1 MRVTKTEL
9 YDRYYS
15 VYPDKAKLYRG
26 DTEMP
31 NHCHNRVT
39 FYPAGDDIEKAIK
52 DIEQIK
58 EMFEDENCF
67 TQIIP
72 EPDWANTPLTAET
85 AGNWLHSKRGEV
97 GELPVKSED
106 PFVTY
111 RFKSTDCADDRWYD
125 WRLQNW
131 DTKWDAYDVVVT
143 DDDIEYGGQFEVEFN
158 TAWSPPEAICSAI
171 REQYPDVSV
180 SWFYDEPG
188 CEIAGYL

>member
-1 MRVTKTEL
+1 
-9 YDRYYS
+9 
-15 VYPDKAKLYRG
+15 
-26 DTEMP
+26 MP

-39 FYPAGDDIEKAIK
+39 FYSANTDAVAKLK
-52 DIEQIK
+52 QI
-58 EMFEDENCF
+58 FEDENCF
-67 TQIIP
+67 GQIIP
-72 EPDWANTPLTAET
+72 EPDWLNTPLM
-85 AGNWLHSKRGEV
+85 SSDQKRYGQDRGKL
-97 GELPVKSED
+97 GELPVKVEGD
-106 PFVTY
+106 FGITQ
-111 RFKSTDCADDRWYD
+111 RFQSTGQPDDRWYD

-143 DDDIEYGGQFEVEFN
+143 DDDVEQVEIEFN

>member
-39 FYPAGDDIEKAIK
+39 FYSANTDDVAKLK
-52 DIEQIK
+52 QI
-58 EMFEDENCF
+58 FEDENCF
-67 TQIIP
+67 GQIIP
-72 EPDWANTPLTAET
+72 EPDWPNTP
-85 AGNWLHSKRGEV
+85 NDK
-97 GELPVKSED
+97 GELPVKHED
-106 PFVTY
+106 PWLTY
-111 RFKSTDCADDRWYD
+111 RFPDDKVDDRWYA
-125 WRLQNW
+125 WRIQHW
-131 DTKWDAYDVVVT
+131 DTKWDCYDVVVT
-143 DDDIEYGGQFEVEFN
+143 DDDPENTEIEFN

>member
-39 FYPAGDDIEKAIK
+39 FYSANTEAVAKLK
-52 DIEQIK
+52 QI
-58 EMFEDENCF
+58 FEDENCF
-67 TQIIP
+67 GQIIP
-72 EPDWANTPLTAET
+72 EPDWANTPLLTSDNHYGSKY
-85 AGNWLHSKRGEV
+85 GND
-97 GELPVKSED
+97 GELPILQTDS
-106 PFVTY
+106 Y
-111 RFKSTDCADDRWYD
+111 GQCLRFHSTGIADQRWYD
-125 WRLQNW
+125 WRVQNW
-131 DTKWDAYDVVVT
+131 DTKWDCYDVVVT
-143 DDDIEYGGQFEVEFN
+143 DDDPESVEIEFN

>member
-39 FYPAGDDIEKAIK
+39 IYGSGNDTDETRAQIAKIK
-52 DIEQIK
+52 QI
-58 EMFEDENCF
+58 FEDESCF

-72 EPDWANTPLTAET
+72 EPDWVNTPLMSSDVKRYSF
-85 AGNWLHSKRGEV
+85 SKPKGKV
-97 GELPVKSED
+97 GELPQYVDTAYGQSL
-106 PFVTY
+106 
-111 RFKSTDCADDRWYD
+111 RFKSTDEVDDRWYD

-143 DDDIEYGGQFEVEFN
+143 DDDPECLEIEFN

>member
-1 MRVTKTEL
+1 
-9 YDRYYS
+9 
-15 VYPDKAKLYRG
+15 
-26 DTEMP
+26 MP

-39 FYPAGDDIEKAIK
+39 IYGSGNDTDETRA
-52 DIEQIK
+52 QIDK
-58 EMFEDENCF
+58 LKQMFEDENCF

-72 EPDWANTPLTAET
+72 EPDWANTPLDEQT

-97 GELPVKSED
+97 GELPVKVEEYGTS
-106 PFVTY
+106 Y
-111 RFKSTDCADDRWYD
+111 RFKSTDVADDRWYD

-143 DDDIEYGGQFEVEFN
+143 DDDPDCTEIEFN
-158 TAWSPPEAICSAI
+158 TAWSPPEAICSAL
-171 REQYPDVSV
+171 RDQYPDLSI